1 MRYKAMLA
9 AAVVIV
15 IAAVAGAGVQNAR
28 AVLPPGNTAQ
38 QWDKI
43 AEDTVVGSGAFQNE
57 GLIYMAYA
65 SNAMYRA
72 VAPGERLGQSADAAL
87 VEAAYTTLSHYFP
100 AQAATLDA
108 LHSEALAAIP
118 DDQSKVVG
126 MRYGALAAAREIAER
141 DGDGLVTPIASTSAF
156 PTLAPGPGVWRLTPP
171 AYLAPQTPWVSSVR
185 PFILNSP
192 DQFLPAPPPLLS
204 SQEWVTAFNELKTHG
219 ANTNPNTAET
229 TVAKFWTANVIRQYN
244 RLARDVATAKSLDL
258 VDTARLVAMVNTVGA
273 DAQISVMNAKYHY
286 LFWRPV
292 TAIDPTSVTAD
303 GFGPTPGYSDGNAAT
318 DEQAGWRPLI
328 TTPNHPE
335 YPAAHGS
342 LTGAESQVFSDFLG
356 TDAIDVDI
364 HGFDPAGPAG
374 NLNAVR
380 HFATAD
386 DLRAEIVNARVWGG
400 MHYRFSGEAGVKLGR
415 EVTDYDLAHAFAGN
429 GDK

>member
-303 GFGPTPGYSDGNAAT
+303 GFGSTPGYSDGNAAT
-318 DEQAGWRPLI
+318 NEQAGWRPLI

>member
-1 MRYKAMLA
+1 MKNKAMLA
-9 AAVVIV
+9 AVVVIV
-15 IAAVAGAGVQNAR
+15 MAAIAGAGVHDAR

-43 AEDTVVGSGAFQNE
+43 AEDTVVGSLAFQNE
-57 GLIYMAYA
+57 SLIYMAYV

-72 VAPGERLGQSADAAL
+72 VAPGERRGQSSDAAL
-87 VEAAYTTLSHYFP
+87 IEAAYTTLSHYFP

-108 LHSEALAAIP
+108 LHQEALAAIP

-126 MRYGALAAAREIAER
+126 MRYGALAAAKEIAER
-141 DGDGLVTPIASTSAF
+141 DGDGLQTPIASTSSF

-171 AYLAPQTPWVSSVR
+171 YLAPQTPWVASVR
-185 PFILNSP
+185 PFILNSA
-192 DQFLPAPPPLLS
+192 DQFLPAPPPSLS
-204 SQEWVTAFNELKTHG
+204 SPEWVAAFNELKVHG

-229 TVAKFWTANVIRQYN
+229 NVARFYTANVVRQYN
-244 RLARDVATAKSLDL
+244 GLARDVASAKSLGL

-273 DAQISVMNAKYHY
+273 DAQISCMFAKYHY

-292 TAIDPTSVTAD
+292 TAIDPTSVSAD
-303 GFGPTPGYSDGNAAT
+303 GFGPTPGYSDGNAST
-318 DEQAGWRPLI
+318 TEQAGWRPLI

-342 LTGAESQVFSDFLG
+342 MTSAMAEVFSQFLG
-356 TDAIDVDI
+356 TDAINLDI
-364 HGFDPAGPAG
+364 RGFDPAGPAG

-400 MHYRFSGEAGVKLGR
+400 VHYRFSGEAGVKLGR
-415 EVTDYDLAHAFAGN
+415 EVAQYDLAHAFAGN